1 MADKDPP
8 VSDPPVSET
17 ASTEDTEAPQAEAT
31 EDRAAP
37 TVRSMPQ
44 GYSQQYHYNSYGH
57 DP

>member
-8 VSDPPVSET
+8 ASET
-17 ASTEDTEAPQAEAT
+17 ASIKDTETKAAAAEAA
-31 EDRAAP
+31 EDDYE
-37 TVRSMPQ
+37 PQ

>member
-8 VSDPPVSET
+8 AGET
-17 ASTEDTEAPQAEAT
+17 ASIKDAEATAKAAEAT
-31 EDRAAP
+31 EDDDA
-37 TVRSMPQ
+37 PQ